1 MGCRPHFLTPYV
13 VVLHAAKKA
22 NKSNKYAK
30 YSSQQIAK
38 LLDDAAKDGAKSK
51 PFKKRCRTES
61 SDDGSSDDDDN
72 DNPILEEETS
82 NLDEITLDNYIFRP
96 LTIIQEQKLEQ
107 LLLDVTVSFGEQ
119 AVAIASFFNRAKV
132 WIGKLREEQ
141 AAMYKNKYYA
151 LINLATKIEEQES
164 DDLYDFPNEYLNCI
178 SDNNWWKKLKELET
192 LVLPYCAAL
201 NQLQ

>member
-1 MGCRPHFLTPYV
+1 MGRQPHFLTPYV

-61 SDDGSSDDDDN
+61 SDDDDN

-96 LTIIQEQKLEQ
+96 LTIIQEQKLE
-107 LLLDVTVSFGEQ
+107 
-119 AVAIASFFNRAKV
+119 
-132 WIGKLREEQ
+132 
-141 AAMYKNKYYA
+141 
-151 LINLATKIEEQES
+151 
-164 DDLYDFPNEYLNCI
+164 
-178 SDNNWWKKLKELET
+178 
-192 LVLPYCAAL
+192 
-201 NQLQ
+201 